1 MGYAKIF
8 RDYTGPNR
16 KFSSFCIGEL
26 FMSDDDIFVKVA
38 DDKALNLSQSE
49 RMCLNDALTT
59 VDNDDDFP
67 CQDGDFVIKMV

>member
-1 MGYAKIF
+1 
-8 RDYTGPNR
+8 
-16 KFSSFCIGEL
+16 
-26 FMSDDDIFVKVA
+26 MSDDDIFVKVA
-38 DDKALNLSQSE
+38 DDKALLSQSE

>member
-1 MGYAKIF
+1 MGYAKVF
-8 RDYTGPNR
+8 RDYTGQDR
-16 KFSSFCIGEL
+16 KFSSFCIGEF

-49 RMCLNDALTT
+49 RMCLDDALTT

>member
-16 KFSSFCIGEL
+16 KFSSFCIGEF

-38 DDKALNLSQSE
+38 DDKALLSQSE

>member
-1 MGYAKIF
+1 
-8 RDYTGPNR
+8 
-16 KFSSFCIGEL
+16 
-26 FMSDDDIFVKVA
+26 MSDDDIFVKVA

-49 RMCLNDALTT
+49 RMCLNDAPTT